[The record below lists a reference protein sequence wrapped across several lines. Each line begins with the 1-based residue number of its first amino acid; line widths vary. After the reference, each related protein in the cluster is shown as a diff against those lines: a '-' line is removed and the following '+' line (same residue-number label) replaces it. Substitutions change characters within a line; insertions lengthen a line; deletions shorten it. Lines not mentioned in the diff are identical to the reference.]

1 MNKSPVLLVCVFL
14 MSCTSTYTSLQNLKP
29 EATKQQ
35 VRNILG
41 KPKAVGRWD
50 GMDRWTYKFK
60 LRSQQY
66 TQDVFFDEGKF
77 QKVGPLT
84 PYPNY
89 QKKLEEAENLDEYEI
104 IAKLHNKQK
113 AKGFRE
119 INSLNPVARFCFKKF
134 PNESTSQ
141 CKTLLTKNAFQP
153 QALKFCDQ
161 NLPSSHKLKCLRA
174 VSDKKFHFL
183 ALDFCG
189 QGLKQNFKLN
199 CLNII
204 SSKQFHPRG
213 LKFCQQ
219 SPQSLKLK
227 CLKNLGKNNI

>member
-1 MNKSPVLLVCVFL
+1 MKKSSGLLVCFFL
-14 MSCTSTYTSLQNLKP
+14 ISCTSTYTSLQNLKP

-41 KPKAVGRWD
+41 KPKVVGRWD

-77 QKVGPLT
+77 QKTGPLT

-104 IAKLHNKQK
+104 LAKLRNKQK

-119 INSLNPVARFCFKKF
+119 INSLNPATDFCFKRFSNK
-134 PNESTSQ
+134 SAHQ
-141 CKTLLTKNAFQP
+141 CKTLLKNNTFQA
-153 QALKFCDQ
+153 QALRFCDQ
-161 NLPSSHKLKCLRA
+161 KIPSSHKLKCLRA

-183 ALDFCG
+183 ALDFCK
-189 QGLKQNFKLN
+189 QGVKQNFKLN

-213 LKFCQQ
+213 LQFCQR
-219 SPQSLKLK
+219 SPKSLQLK
-227 CLKNLGKNNI
+227 CLKNLGTNKI